1 MNTSFNINKK
11 AALIICAGILTKII
25 PHLPN
30 FSPEIVFALYL
41 GMKSSKGLAWMYILF
56 MAIVSDILFGW
67 QNPAYPS
74 FGSWTIFTYSA
85 LLAIGWAGAYIKKK
99 AFGAAFMWLS
109 CAANIAYWLW
119 TNFGTWLV
127 GNMYPHTITGFVAC
141 YTLALPFLA
150 NSLAASFA
158 WCAIIVACEYYIPKN
173 KLKHE
178 AYITR

>member
-11 AALIICAGILTKII
+11 ATLIICAGILTKII
-25 PHLPN
+25 PHFPN

-41 GMKSSKGLAWMYILF
+41 GIRSSKGLAWMYILL

-67 QNPAYPS
+67 QNPAYSS
-74 FGSWTIFTYSA
+74 FGNWTIFTYSA
-85 LLAIGWAGAYIKKK
+85 LLAIGWIGTTIKKK
-99 AFGAAFMWLS
+99 VFGVAFMWVS
-109 CAANIAYWLW
+109 CAATITYWLW
-119 TNFGTWLV
+119 TNFGVWLIA
-127 GNMYPHTITGFVAC
+127 GIYPQTLTGFVAC

-158 WCAIIVACEYYIPKN
+158 WCAIIVACKYYIPKN

-178 AYITR
+178 AYTTR